1 MTTYD
6 NIKFTKGTD
15 IVYIGT
21 IQVEENIIN
30 SLKVIAVPTEDDTP
44 EETLILNLNRVEDR
58 YTITGVINYGKLDAT
73 ETKTTGKDKKDLLKV
88 MFAKGSVSVM
98 TYESTNYNISVEKFN
113 IKDKAKDSLD
123 SVDGE
128 VIYDVIITCVV
139 GGDIA

>member
-1 MTTYD
+1 MAQYD

-30 SLKVIAVPTEDDTP
+30 KLKAIVLPTDDDTP

-58 YTITGVINYGKLDAT
+58 YIITGVINYGKLDDS
-73 ETKTTGKDKKDLLKV
+73 ETKTSAKDKKDLLKI
-88 MFAKGSVSVM
+88 MFDKGSISTM
-98 TYESTNYNISVEKFN
+98 TYEGQEHGIAVEKFN
-113 IKDKAKDSLD
+113 IKDKAKDALD

-128 VIYDVIITCVV
+128 AVYDVIITCVV
-139 GGDIA
+139 GEDII